1 MPTSYQIIEV
11 IRDHGLQLMD
21 GETYHTKDALFRAL
35 PYADHDAMV
44 VATDL
49 DELRRDGRTTSTDVT
64 EDVTVEC
71 WSRLNRTE
79 REEFAELGFFL
90 LASRFISD
98 EYAAAVSTTE
108 WA

>member
-1 MPTSYQIIEV
+1 MPTSYQIIEPH
-11 IRDHGLQLMD
+11 RGGTQQPMD
-21 GETYHTKDALFRAL
+21 GETFHTKDALFRAL
-35 PYADHDAMV
+35 PFADHDAMV
-44 VATDL
+44 IATDL

-79 REEFAELGFFL
+79 REEFAELGRFL

-98 EYAAAVSTTE
+98 EYAAAVSATE
-108 WA
+108 AA

>member
-1 MPTSYQIIEV
+1 MPTSYMIIEES
-11 IRDHGLQLMD
+11 RHHGPQPMD
-21 GETYHTKDALFRAL
+21 GDTYHTKDALFRAL

-44 VATDL
+44 IATDL

-79 REEFAELGFFL
+79 REEYAELGRFL
-90 LASRFISD
+90 LASRFVSD
-98 EYAAAVSTTE
+98 EYAAATSATE
-108 WA
+108 AA

>member
-1 MPTSYQIIEV
+1 MPTSYMIIESG
-11 IRDHGLQLMD
+11 RHGLQPMD
-21 GETYHTKDALFRAL
+21 GEIYHTKALLFAAL

-44 VATDL
+44 IATDL

-79 REEFAELGFFL
+79 REEYAERGLFN
-90 LASRFISD
+90 LASRFVSD
-98 EYAAAVSTTE
+98 EYAAANRRDLGV
-108 WA
+108 

>member
-1 MPTSYQIIEV
+1 MPTSYQIIEET
-11 IRDHGLQLMD
+11 RHHGIQPLD
-21 GETYHTKDALFRAL
+21 GSVYHSKAALFSAL

-44 VATDL
+44 IATDL

-79 REEFAELGFFL
+79 REEFAERGLFN
-90 LASRFISD
+90 LASRFVSD
-98 EYAAAVSTTE
+98 EYAAAVSATE
-108 WA
+108 AA

>member
-1 MPTSYQIIEV
+1 MPTSYQIIEET
-11 IRDHGLQLMD
+11 RHHGLQSMD
-21 GETYHTKDALFRAL
+21 GEIYHTKALLFAAL

-44 VATDL
+44 IATDL